1 MAKKPGMKCKVYI
14 HKAGTNIALAAQRNA
29 TLSHSVEGTDT
40 VFSIA
45 CNKAFITD
53 DEAYATLREEYV
65 QGNNVDV
72 YIDPSGEKHFGNCT
86 ITAFDNDIPYAELS
100 TWSISLQGLSTQLV
114 VVREDGTSNE
124 RETKSFTNSTRSH
137 R

>member
-1 MAKKPGMKCKVYI
+1 MAKRPGTKCKVYI

-40 VFSIA
+40 EVFSIA

-65 QGNNVDV
+65 QGNEVDV
-72 YIDPSGEKHFGNCT
+72 YIDLLSGEKLFSNCT
-86 ITAFDNDIPYAELS
+86 ITTFDNDIPYEELS
-100 TWSISLQGLSTQLV
+100 TWLISLQGLTTQLV
-114 VVREDGTSNE
+114 IV
-124 RETKSFTNSTRSH
+124 K
-137 R
+137 